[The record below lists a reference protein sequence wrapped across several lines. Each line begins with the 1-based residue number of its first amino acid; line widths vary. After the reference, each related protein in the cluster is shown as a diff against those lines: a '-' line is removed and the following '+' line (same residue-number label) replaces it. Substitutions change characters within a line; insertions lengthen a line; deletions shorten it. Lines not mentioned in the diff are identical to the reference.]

1 MTYNFDIDGFETF
14 ENVIVDFSATWCR
27 PCKALNPI
35 LDDISATTNVK
46 VIKIDVDTNQGLA
59 IKYGVRSI
67 PTMLFF
73 KRGELT
79 NRISGF
85 KTKEE
90 ILELIQ

>member
-1 MTYNFDIDGFETF
+1 MTYNFDTDGFETF
-14 ENVIVDFSATWCR
+14 ENVIVDFSATWCG

-35 LDDISATTNVK
+35 LDDISATTNIK

-59 IKYGVRSI
+59 VEYGIRSI

-73 KRGELT
+73 KKGELT
-79 NRISGF
+79 NRINGL

-90 ILELIQ
+90 ILELIK

>member
-1 MTYNFDIDGFETF
+1 MTYNFDIDGFEAF
-14 ENVIVDFSATWCR
+14 ENVIVDFSATWCG

-46 VIKIDVDTNQGLA
+46 VVKIDVDTNQGLA
-59 IKYGVRSI
+59 VEYGVRSI

-73 KRGELT
+73 KRGELIQRV
-79 NRISGF
+79 NGF

-90 ILELIQ
+90 ILELIK

>member
-1 MTYNFDIDGFETF
+1 MTYNFDTDGFETF
-14 ENVIVDFSATWCR
+14 ENVIVDFSATWCG

-35 LDDISATTNVK
+35 LDDISATTNIK

-59 IKYGVRSI
+59 VEYGVRSI

-73 KRGELT
+73 KKGELT
-79 NRISGF
+79 NRINGL

-90 ILELIQ
+90 ILELIK